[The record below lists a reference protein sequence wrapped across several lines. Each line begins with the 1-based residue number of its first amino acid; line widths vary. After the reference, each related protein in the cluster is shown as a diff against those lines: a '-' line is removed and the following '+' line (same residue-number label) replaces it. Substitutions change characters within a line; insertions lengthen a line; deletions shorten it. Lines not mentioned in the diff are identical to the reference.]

1 MSTPH
6 QPSNAG
12 FEYQRAIQPTM
23 PDAEPATADTRFSPQ
38 RALDWLRARLVPRM
52 AASDRVSDELAALV
66 EELLRADR
74 DPDRATEK
82 LDDWVDS
89 RKG

>member
-1 MSTPH
+1 
-6 QPSNAG
+6 
-12 FEYQRAIQPTM
+12 M
-23 PDAEPATADTRFSPQ
+23 PDSDPATADSRLSPQ
-38 RALDWLRARLVPRM
+38 RVLGWLRSRLVPRM
-52 AASDRVSDELAALV
+52 EASERVSDELAALV

-89 RKG
+89 RTG

>member
-1 MSTPH
+1 
-6 QPSNAG
+6 
-12 FEYQRAIQPTM
+12 M
-23 PDAEPATADTRFSPQ
+23 PDSDPATAGSRFSPQ

-52 AASDRVSDELAALV
+52 EASDRVSGELAALA

-74 DPDRATEK
+74 DPERATER

-89 RKG
+89 RKE

>member
-1 MSTPH
+1 MPE
-6 QPSNAG
+6 PDD
-12 FEYQRAIQPTM
+12 PT
-23 PDAEPATADTRFSPQ
+23 TADSRYSPQ

-52 AASDRVSDELAALV
+52 EASSRVSDELAALTG
-66 EELLRADR
+66 ELLRADR

-89 RKG
+89 RTE

>member
-1 MSTPH
+1 MDDP
-6 QPSNAG
+6 
-12 FEYQRAIQPTM
+12 
-23 PDAEPATADTRFSPQ
+23 EPATADSRFSPQ

-52 AASDRVSDELAALV
+52 RASERLSDELAALV

-82 LDDWVDS
+82 LEDWVEK
-89 RKG
+89 RQP

>member
-1 MSTPH
+1 MS
-6 QPSNAG
+6 
-12 FEYQRAIQPTM
+12 
-23 PDAEPATADTRFSPQ
+23 DAEPATADSRFAPQ
-38 RALDWLRARLVPRM
+38 RALDWLRIRLVPRM
-52 AASDRVSDELAALV
+52 EASDRVSGELASLT

-89 RKG
+89 RTG

>member
-1 MSTPH
+1 
-6 QPSNAG
+6 
-12 FEYQRAIQPTM
+12 M
-23 PDAEPATADTRFSPQ
+23 PDSDPATADSRLSPQ
-38 RALDWLRARLVPRM
+38 RALDWLRARLVPRLEG
-52 AASDRVSDELAALV
+52 SSRVSDELAALV

-89 RKG
+89 RTE

>member
-1 MSTPH
+1 
-6 QPSNAG
+6 
-12 FEYQRAIQPTM
+12 M
-23 PDAEPATADTRFSPQ
+23 PDAEPATADSRFSPQ

-52 AASDRVSDELAALV
+52 EDSDRVSGELAALT

-82 LDDWVDS
+82 LDDWVDA
-89 RKG
+89 RQR